1 MFNGKIKDEL
11 INLKNQLEQNY
22 VTIYTNGNSFTDTAQ
37 FVLNSEITKLND
49 CCSGIDFYLQDTVKK
64 FCEEETVYDT
74 IQIDF
79 SCGLIFPETSL
90 GENNKI
96 IPTSSP
102 LKNRVRL
109 VPGNIYAFNN
119 GELVSAPGSIFG
131 KKMFVDFDS
140 IVHQLKKAGFEVSG
154 ITSYEDLENAVY
166 NQTGEKLT
174 IELDFNKELEEDIAE
189 EVVVEKPKSKI
200 KSFLGL

>member
-1 MFNGKIKDEL
+1 MFNGKVKDEL

-22 VTIYTNGNSFTDTAQ
+22 VTIYPNGKTFTDTASI
-37 FVLNSEITKLND
+37 VLNSQMSRLND
-49 CCSGIDFYLQDTVKK
+49 CGSGIDFYLQDTVKH
-64 FCEEETVYDT
+64 FCEEGTVFDT
-74 IQIDF
+74 VQIDF
-79 SCGLIFPETSL
+79 SCGLIFPEETL
-90 GENNKI
+90 GENKEI

-102 LKNRVRL
+102 LENRVRL

-131 KKMFVDFDS
+131 YKMFVDIDS
-140 IVHQLKKAGFEVSG
+140 LVRQLRSAGLEVSG
-154 ITSYEDLENAVY
+154 ITSYKELEEAVY

-174 IELDFNKELEEDIAE
+174 IELDFNKELEDNIAE